1 MCLNFGEGSVASQF
15 GGCEQL
21 TKLDKISSNRKIH
34 LPQNLLHPKMLFV
47 EVCVCVGGGM
57 TSLTL
62 FLESSLR
69 P

>member
-15 GGCEQL
+15 GGYEQL
-21 TKLDKISSNRKIH
+21 TQLEKISSNRKIH
-34 LPQNLLHPKMLFV
+34 LPQNLSHPKRLFV
-47 EVCVCVGGGM
+47 EVGGM

-62 FLESSLR
+62 FLELLLQ